1 MKTNSTTLANSQA
14 INIDGAG
21 HAQNHGVA
29 LAPIVTMSDEG
40 TEPQRHLPSSPN
52 AALSSRATRHP
63 LSPAERAAKLLAF
76 RPGWSHN
83 FTLNKVEQVLVKHAR
98 GAMRTI

>member
-1 MKTNSTTLANSQA
+1 MTSSQTLANSQA

-21 HAQNHGVA
+21 HAQYRGVA
-29 LAPIVTMSDEG
+29 LAPVVAMSDKG

-52 AALSSRATRHP
+52 AALSRTTARD
-63 LSPAERAAKLLAF
+63 KMLAF
-76 RPGWSHN
+76 KPGFSHN
-83 FTLNKVEQVLVKHAR
+83 FTMDKVEQVPVKHAR